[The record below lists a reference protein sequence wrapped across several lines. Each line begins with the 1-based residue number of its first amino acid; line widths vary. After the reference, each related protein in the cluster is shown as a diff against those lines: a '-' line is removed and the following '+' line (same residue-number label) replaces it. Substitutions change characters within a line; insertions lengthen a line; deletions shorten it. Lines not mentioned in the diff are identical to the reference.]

1 MKGRKSSKEAQIDT
15 RFPGIIVGAI
25 GAKLALSLL
34 AIAMM
39 CISATAQD
47 DSADYWLEKAYE
59 LSGNGSHEEAIH
71 AYDRV
76 LEMDPEN
83 YTALINKGHDLKSW
97 AFENYNKAL
106 EVTNQI
112 LEKNP
117 QDALA
122 WQGKGAALSGLG
134 SVEDDQAYAKAIEI
148 LDNYTKEN
156 PENAS
161 AWFLKGENYANMHK
175 VEEALA
181 AYEKVTLLNY
191 TPRLEAALVTRA
203 VLLAELH
210 RFDEALEASEKAIQ
224 LNPKSTSALST
235 KDYIFREMGREDD
248 VDEAD
253 AANASAEEL
262 KRTTKSDVALMQI
275 TNVTSLGEDEFID
288 IANNGNETQS
298 FKNMTLMADGVEN
311 KSVALPD
318 ISLEPGEKI
327 RVHFGQGET
336 NKTDLFLNSEIT
348 LDDVAGNLTLKDQK
362 ADTVGFMT
370 YWTPAD
376 YWMKK
381 AGELSMNG
389 SFEEAVSAI
398 DKAIEIEPQ
407 NATLWDAKGSGLMM
421 VAVIT
426 SNMSAFNQSLQAYDR
441 AIELDPENLTLRIN
455 RGFALRQKAY
465 DLPDKQGIGILED
478 ALLAFDQILALNS
491 SFGEAW
497 TGKGV
502 IFDDLAMFSNNSSK
516 YNDSLAA
523 YDKAIELVPA
533 SDNRSLAHAY
543 EGKAVALSHMG
554 GDLNKTGK
562 HEEASAKYEEAV
574 KNYDKAI
581 ELDPDFVGQE
591 AQQNRAG
598 VLEELGRHEESA
610 AGYEK
615 AMERLNQ
622 SMEKNPEDAGSWV
635 GKGILFMEQGYY
647 DEAVSALDNA
657 TKIDPEYVI
666 AWKIKG
672 SVLLEDLG
680 RSKDALEAFDRALD
694 LDPEDAQAWRGKG
707 DVLYM
712 MGRYEDAIKAY
723 DMAIQL
729 DPESGRAHL
738 GKGDAL
744 KVLLRSEE
752 AMKSIDRALEINP
765 NSAEA
770 WGSKGYV
777 FSNMFQSENA
787 TLAYGKALQ
796 LYEDRLERDPRDFNA
811 WIGKG
816 DSLGYWGLV
825 ANDLSSLSK
834 LNEAALAFDRAI
846 EINPGN
852 AKGWFRKGEVLSLI
866 ALFRNESETY
876 NQSLQAL
883 DAALEINP
891 EYAEAW
897 KIKGAT
903 LMDLKRYNES
913 AEAFKKA
920 LEIAPGLPGA
930 LEGRALSL
938 KELGK
943 TDESTDES
951 TSTARAF
958 EEAIESYDQI
968 IKDANSSQEL
978 SYAWISKGIAL
989 YELGKYDEAFNA
1001 LDNATE
1007 ADPKNLMAWMT
1018 LADALASQRRFN
1030 ESLEAYNET
1039 IENIPINST
1048 GELADA
1054 WFRKVDV
1061 LLEANRTEEAG
1072 QAIDEAIQIDPEN
1085 DYVWVA
1091 RGDLLNKTERYEEA
1105 LAAYDKAIEALSSS
1119 QSLRATAISSK
1130 AWHDKGN
1137 ALNALGRVDEANE
1150 AFAKAR
1156 ELGFRG

>member
-1 MKGRKSSKEAQIDT
+1 MTGRKSSKEAQIDT

-34 AIAMM
+34 AIAMI
-39 CISATAQD
+39 CVSATAQD

-59 LSGNGSHEEAIH
+59 LSANGSHEEAIH

-83 YTALINKGHDLKSW
+83 YTALINKGHGLKSW
-97 AFENYNKAL
+97 ASENYNKAL

-117 QDALA
+117 NDALA
-122 WQGKGAALSGLG
+122 WQGKGAVLSGLG

-175 VEEALA
+175 AEEALA
-181 AYEKVTLLNY
+181 AYEKVIELNY
-191 TPRLEAALVTRA
+191 TPRLEAALVTKA
-203 VLLAELH
+203 VLLAELR
-210 RFDEALEASEKAIQ
+210 RFDEALEASEKAID

-235 KDYIFREMGREDD
+235 KDYILKEMGREDEGD
-248 VDEAD
+248 KAD
-253 AANASAEEL
+253 AASASAEEL
-262 KRTTKSDVALMQI
+262 KSTAKFDESNVALMQI
-275 TNVTSLGEDEFID
+275 TNVTSLGEDEFIE

-298 FKNMTLMADGVEN
+298 FKNMTLMADGIEN

-327 RVHFGQGET
+327 RIHFGQGET
-336 NKTDLFLNSEIT
+336 NETDLFLNSDIT

-362 ADTVGFMT
+362 ADIVGFMT

-381 AGELSMNG
+381 AGELSMNS
-389 SFEEAVSAI
+389 SFEEAVLAI

-407 NATLWDAKGSGLMM
+407 NATLWDMKGSGLMM

-426 SNMSAFNQSLQAYDR
+426 SNMSAFNQSIQAYDR

-465 DLPDKQGIGILED
+465 DLPDKKGIDILED
-478 ALLAFDQILALNS
+478 ALQAFDEILMLDP

-502 IFDDLAMFSNNSSK
+502 IFDDLAMFANDSGK
-516 YNDSLAA
+516 YNDSLSA
-523 YDKAIELVPA
+523 YDKAIELIPA

-554 GDLNKTGK
+554 SDLEKKGK
-562 HEEASAKYEEAV
+562 HDEARAKYEEAI
-574 KNYDKAI
+574 KNYDKVI
-581 ELDPDFVGQE
+581 ELDPDFIGQE
-591 AQQNRAG
+591 AQQNRAN
-598 VLEELGRHEESA
+598 VLEELGRHDESA

-615 AMERLNQ
+615 AIERLNQ
-622 SMEKNPEDAGSWV
+622 SLEKNPKDVGSWV
-635 GKGILFMEQGYY
+635 GKGILFMEQRYY
-647 DEAVSALDNA
+647 DKAISALDNA
-657 TKIDPEYVI
+657 TKIDPEYVL

-672 SVLLEDLG
+672 SVLLDDLG
-680 RSKDALEAFDRALD
+680 RSKDALEAFDRALE
-694 LDPEDAQAWRGKG
+694 LDPEDAQTWRGKG
-707 DVLYM
+707 DTLYM
-712 MGRYEDAIKAY
+712 MGRYEEAIKAY
-723 DMAIQL
+723 DTAIQI
-729 DPESGRAHL
+729 DPESGRAYL
-738 GKGDAL
+738 GKGNAL
-744 KVLLRSEE
+744 KVLLRNDE
-752 AMKSIDRALEINP
+752 AMKAIDRALEINP

-777 FSNMFQSENA
+777 FSNMFQSEDA
-787 TLAYGKALQ
+787 TTAYEKALQ
-796 LYEDRLERDPRDFNA
+796 LYDDRLEQDPRDFSA
-811 WIGKG
+811 WIGRG
-816 DSLGYWGLV
+816 DSIGYMGLV
-825 ANDLSSLSK
+825 ENNLSK
-834 LNEAALAFDRAI
+834 LSDAVEAFNQAI

-852 AKGWFRKGEVLSLI
+852 AKGWFRKGEVLSFV
-866 ALFRNESETY
+866 ALFGNESDAY

-883 DAALEINP
+883 DTALEMNS

-897 KIKGAT
+897 KTKGAT

-913 AEAFKKA
+913 AAAFEKA

-930 LEGRALSL
+930 LEGRAMAL
-938 KELGK
+938 KELEKTGK
-943 TDESTDES
+943 SPS
-951 TSTARAF
+951 AARAF
-958 EEAIESYDQI
+958 DEAIESYDQV
-968 IKDANSSQEL
+968 IKAANSSQEL

-989 YELGKYDEAFNA
+989 YELGRYDEAFNA
-1001 LDNATE
+1001 LDNATK

-1018 LADALASQRRFN
+1018 LADALASQRMFN
-1030 ESLEAYNET
+1030 ESLVVYNKT
-1039 IENIPINST
+1039 IESIPANST
-1048 GELADA
+1048 GELADV
-1054 WFRKVDV
+1054 WFHKAEM
-1061 LLEANRTEEAG
+1061 LLEANRTVEAG
-1072 QAIDEAIQIDPEN
+1072 QAIDRGQQIDPAN

-1091 RGDLLNKTERYEEA
+1091 KGNLLNKTGKYEEA
-1105 LAAYDKAIEALSSS
+1105 LFAYDKAIEVLSSS
-1119 QSLRATAISSK
+1119 QSLRAEAVLSR
-1130 AWHDKGN
+1130 AWHDKGDV
-1137 ALNALGRVDEANE
+1137 LNALGHRDEAD
-1150 AFAKAR
+1150 AAYAKAR